1 MCSSDRM
8 SNRVG
13 EVGAVGA
20 VNDVRIS
27 NEFLPSTQEVDFDAE
42 QTYAATPAAASAS
55 APEYLATPSRT
66 PGASVSATPPAA
78 ASGAASSVNAL
89 RGATSNDVSTILPLR
104 RGTPYV
110 PVNLSA
116 PASHQRGL
124 FSSSAFASALDPAAS
139 AASAAPAAS
148 AASAVSRPPAL
159 TSRRHS
165 RLPKNQ
171 HSPRKSNHSNRNR
184 TPGGKRRTLR
194 KYRKQR
200 KQRKQNKGT
209 QRKQRR
215 S

>member
-1 MCSSDRM
+1 M

-20 VNDVRIS
+20 VNDVGIS
-27 NEFLPSTQEVDFDAE
+27 NEFLPSTQEVNFDAE

-139 AASAAPAAS
+139 AAP
-148 AASAVSRPPAL
+148 AVSRPPAL

-200 KQRKQNKGT
+200 TLRKQRKQRKQNKGT